1 MKRATIQY
9 LQHLTKPKPCSH
21 ESMSRQY
28 YQTNCNS
35 PHLHHPTS
43 HPQSIPAA
51 PLHTRPI
58 LTMRVTKTTSGPTAL
73 RILGTM
79 VATLPAADFGIRI
92 VASRTSAFSIS
103 GPATGSVRR
112 IDAFA
117 RYRAAEISALVARL
131 TDGP

>member
-1 MKRATIQY
+1 MKRVTIQY
-9 LQHLTKPKPCSH
+9 SQHIIKPKACSH
-21 ESMSRQY
+21 ESMSKQHH
-28 YQTNCNS
+28 QTNCNS

-92 VASRTSAFSIS
+92 VASRTSALSIS
-103 GPATGSVRR
+103 GLATGPVRR

-117 RYRAAEISALVARL
+117 RYGAAEISALVARL
-131 TDGP
+131 KDEP

>member
-9 LQHLTKPKPCSH
+9 LQHIIKLEPCSH
-21 ESMSRQY
+21 ESISKQY
-28 YQTNCNS
+28 HQTNCNS

-43 HPQSIPAA
+43 HPQSIPTT
-51 PLHTRPI
+51 PPHTRPI

-79 VATLPAADFGIRI
+79 VTTLPAAYFGIRI

-103 GPATGSVRR
+103 G
-112 IDAFA
+112 
-117 RYRAAEISALVARL
+117 RAA
-131 TDGP
+131 GPVR